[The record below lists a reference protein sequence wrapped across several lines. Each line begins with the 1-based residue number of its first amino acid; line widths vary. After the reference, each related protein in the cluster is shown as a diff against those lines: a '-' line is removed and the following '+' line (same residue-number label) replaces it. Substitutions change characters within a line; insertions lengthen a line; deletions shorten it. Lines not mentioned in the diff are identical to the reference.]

1 VDGPKHPSCTGKI
14 FSNIKTVVKKTNN
27 AFKINEKKNM
37 NKQTLISKQNSTGTN
52 LESLLEMLASI
63 NGINR
68 QKARK
73 SLVALGK
80 PAVSSLTHVLQNSK
94 VDQVRWE
101 AAKTLGAIGDT
112 KTIPALVKAL
122 EDKDLDIAW
131 LAAEALRKLKKAAW
145 PRLLRVLIKKGSD
158 SVPLRR
164 GAHHVFRNQKQ
175 DGFNGLLKTLTK
187 TLELESGMIPES
199 TPIAAYNILKQ
210 MKAKL

>member
-1 VDGPKHPSCTGKI
+1 VFLKI
-14 FSNIKTVVKKTNN
+14 Y
-27 AFKINEKKNM
+27 EMEKNM
-37 NKQTLISKQNSTGTN
+37 NKPATINKQNWTGTN
-52 LESLLEMLASI
+52 LESLMEMLASI
-63 NGINR
+63 NGENR

-73 SLVALGK
+73 LLVALGK
-80 PAVSSLTHVLQNSK
+80 PAAPSLARALQNSK

-101 AAKTLGAIGDT
+101 AAKTLGTIGDT
-112 KTIPALVKAL
+112 KAIPALVKAL
-122 EDKDLDIAW
+122 EDKDLDVAW

-145 PRLLRVLIKKGSD
+145 PKLLRVLIKKGSD
-158 SVPLRR
+158 SASLRR

-210 MKAKL
+210 MKVKS